1 MILHGLRA
9 LRDTLQ
15 QDKELNINNCSIAI
29 VGKDHSF
36 TSVEGGEL
44 QRWLDMLAVSEAG
57 GGGGG
62 GAAAPDAAVP
72 APDASAAP
80 ADTPAAM
87 DIE

>member
-1 MILHGLRA
+1 VILHGLRA

-44 QRWLDMLAVSEAG
+44 QRWLDLLAVSEASSG
-57 GGGGG
+57 
-62 GAAAPDAAVP
+62 AAPDAA
-72 APDASAAP
+72 AAAAAVP

-87 DIE
+87 DTE